1 VSRALIAAA
10 LLSLAACNAK
20 AEAWHGKDK
29 NLHFAGGA
37 VIASAVTLA
46 TGRADWG
53 FVASTT
59 VGIAKEVYD
68 MQHRP
73 FHVPSVKDAVVTMV
87 GAAVGAAV
95 TGLVITPTGF
105 LYRKEF

>member
-1 VSRALIAAA
+1 VSRALIAAVLA
-10 LLSLAACNAK
+10 LAAGTAQ
-20 AEAWHGKDK
+20 ADAWHGKDK

-37 VIASAVTLA
+37 AIAGAVTLA

-53 FVASTT
+53 FAVSTA
-59 VGIAKEVYD
+59 VGVAKEVYD